1 MIGKSLLFN
10 DDASNDFMI
19 LADIIFSFPSSSDE
33 ILGRHGI
40 LRHLEIRVRYSH
52 MHIRITLIQLI

>member
-1 MIGKSLLFN
+1 
-10 DDASNDFMI
+10 MI